1 MGEPAAVHARP
12 ARRGV
17 YQLAVAPL
25 QNLVSRGAESEADW
39 KALAT
44 TRDPAAAR
52 GLFREFART
61 SLGDPSPPT
70 WAYVLLQTHP
80 TLAQRVA
87 MADAWAKRQVE
98 QVSD

>member
-1 MGEPAAVHARP
+1 MGEPAAIPLALLVVAIFQFVAAP
-12 ARRGV
+12 A
-17 YQLAVAPL
+17 

-39 KALAT
+39 KALQT
-44 TRDPAAAR
+44 TRDPASAR
-52 GLFREFART
+52 GLFREFAET

-87 MADAWAKRQVE
+87 MANAWETRSRSGE
-98 QVSD
+98 TP